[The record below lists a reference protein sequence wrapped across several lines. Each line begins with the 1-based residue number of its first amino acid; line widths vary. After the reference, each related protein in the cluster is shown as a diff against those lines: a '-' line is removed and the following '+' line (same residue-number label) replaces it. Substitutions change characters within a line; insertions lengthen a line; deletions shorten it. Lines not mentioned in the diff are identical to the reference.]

1 MKKLIDTLAHP
12 TVSGTWLDKKDYN
25 ASIEKLVNELKKSPF
40 THAFAVGLPNMDG
53 YSNRMFFNMCD
64 EYDELI
70 PIAGLDVNQDLD
82 LVMRDLEEIVDEGF
96 NGIKIHPRFSYMN
109 YEKNYLDIIFKYAAE
124 NELVVF
130 YCTYP
135 HCSAPNYPEVDPF
148 YSLVKVINQN
158 PHTKLILVH
167 GGVTDILKYAELA
180 RFNDNILLDLSL
192 TIMNYPDSSID
203 SDLKFLFNNFDR
215 KITIGTDWPEYKHKD
230 VYERVLHFSK
240 GVSQDKL
247 DNIFYKNINNFHN
260 FIIE

>member
-12 TVSGTWLDKKDYN
+12 TVNGTWLNKKIYN
-25 ASIEKLVNELKKSPF
+25 ASIEKLVYDIKKSAF

-53 YSNRMFFNMCD
+53 YSNKMFFNMCHMY
-64 EYDELI
+64 EELI

-82 LVMRDLEEIVDEGF
+82 LIMRDLEEIVDEGF
-96 NGIKIHPRFSYMN
+96 IGIKIHPRFNKMN
-109 YEKNYLDIIFKYAAE
+109 YEIHYLDNIFKFITKH
-124 NELVVF
+124 ELVIF

-148 YSLVKVINQN
+148 YSLAKVINQN
-158 PHTKLILVH
+158 PNTKLILVH

-192 TIMNYPDSSID
+192 TIMKYPDSSVD
-203 SDLKFLFNNFDR
+203 CDLKFLFNNFDR
-215 KITIGTDWPEYKHKD
+215 KITIGTDWPEYNHND
-230 VYERVLHFSK
+230 VYERVLYFSQ

-247 DNIFYKNINNFHN
+247 DNIYSSNINNVLN
-260 FIIE
+260 YITK

>member
-12 TVSGTWLDKKDYN
+12 TVNGTWLNKKNYN
-25 ASIEKLVNELKKSPF
+25 ASIEKLVHELKNSPF
-40 THAFAVGLPNMDG
+40 THAFAVGMSGMDG
-53 YSNRMFFNMCD
+53 YNHREFANICT

-70 PIAGLDVNQDLD
+70 PIAGINPNQDLD
-82 LVMRDLEEIVDEGF
+82 QIIDSLEEARDEGF
-96 NGIKIHPRFSYMN
+96 VGIKIHPRFSYMD
-109 YEKNYLDIIFKYAAE
+109 YEKNYLDIIFKYAIDHD
-124 NELVVF
+124 LVVF

-135 HCSAPNYPEVDPF
+135 HCKAPNYPEVDPF
-148 YSLVKVINQN
+148 YSLAKAINSN
-158 PHTKLILVH
+158 PDIKLLLIH
-167 GGVTDILKYAELA
+167 GGATDILKYAELA

-192 TIMNYPDSSID
+192 TIMKYPHSSVD
-203 SDLKFLFNNFDR
+203 CDLKFLFNNFDR

-247 DNIFYKNINNFHN
+247 DNIFYKNISNFHD

>member
-53 YSNRMFFNMCD
+53 YS
-64 EYDELI
+64 
-70 PIAGLDVNQDLD
+70 
-82 LVMRDLEEIVDEGF
+82 
-96 NGIKIHPRFSYMN
+96 YMN

-148 YSLVKVINQN
+148 YSLVKVIIQN

-167 GGVTDILKYAELA
+167 GGVIDILKYAELA

-192 TIMNYPDSSID
+192 TIMKVI
-203 SDLKFLFNNFDR
+203 LNF
-215 KITIGTDWPEYKHKD
+215 Y
-230 VYERVLHFSK
+230 L
-240 GVSQDKL
+240 
-247 DNIFYKNINNFHN
+247 
-260 FIIE
+260 IILIEK